1 MVKVHAFNLKR
12 DEFNKKLGGG
22 FPSGSIVLLEGGN
35 GAGKS
40 AISQRM
46 VFGLVENES
55 SVTYISTQLTTKGFI
70 QQMYSIDYPISSH
83 LLKGKLLYIPVIPLM
98 QSAKNRIDFLQRLM
112 GAEQLFEN
120 DVIVIDTLSSLIKS
134 SADSE
139 KATDLVSFFKKISGM
154 GKIIIITLDSNQL
167 SKEITQTF
175 HSSADI
181 YLSLQTKAVASEIK
195 RTVIVNKFTG
205 AKGAVTQVIGFR
217 IEPNVGLVVEIS
229 SIS

>member
-1 MVKVHAFNLKR
+1 MVKVHAFGLKR

-22 FPSGSIVLLEGGN
+22 FPAGSIVLLEGGN
-35 GAGKS
+35 GSGKS

-46 VFGLVENES
+46 VFGLIENES

-70 QQMYSIDYPISSH
+70 QQMYSIDYPVSNH

-112 GAEQLFEN
+112 SAEQLFEN
-120 DVIVIDTLSSLIKS
+120 DVIVIDTLSSLIKA

-139 KATDLVSFFKKISGM
+139 KATELVAFFKKISGM
-154 GKIIIITLDSNQL
+154 GKIVIITLDSDQL
-167 SKEITQTF
+167 SEDITQTF
-175 HSSADI
+175 HSSAGVYI
-181 YLSLQTKAVASEIK
+181 NLKTRAVASEIK
-195 RTVIVNKFTG
+195 RTVVVNKFTG
-205 AKGAVTQVIGFR
+205 AKGNVTQVIGFR

-229 SIS
+229 AVA